1 MWYHYY
7 DAQTELEHLEYE
19 LGYRYSADKAS
30 DETIDAG
37 VLFPERPFPIW
48 RVTAWIGGLYVIS
61 LGLGLASQW
70 LVQ

>member
-7 DAQTELEHLEYE
+7 DAQTELERLEYE
-19 LGYRYSADKAS
+19 LGYCYSTGEAS
-30 DETIDAG
+30 DENVDERY
-37 VLFPERPFPIW
+37 LLPERSFPISP
-48 RVTAWIGGLYVIS
+48 VTAWIAGLYVIS